1 MEEGTRKQNFVAK
14 LRVIEKNNQENKKW
28 QMGQTK
34 FTDLVSLKS
43 FIFHDLIKSF
53 SRSHPDI

>member
-14 LRVIEKNNQENKKW
+14 LRVIEKNNLENKNW

-43 FIFHDLIKSF
+43 FIFYDLMESF
-53 SRSHPDI
+53 

>member
-14 LRVIEKNNQENKKW
+14 LRVIEKNNLDNKNW

-34 FTDLVSLKS
+34 FTDLVSPKS
-43 FIFHDLIKSF
+43 FIFYDLMESF
-53 SRSHPDI
+53 

>member
-14 LRVIEKNNQENKKW
+14 LRVIEKNNLIENKTW

-34 FTDLVSLKS
+34 FTDLVRSLNHS
-43 FIFHDLIKSF
+43 FLYDFMESF
-53 SRSHPDI
+53 